1 MGMGVWAMHYIGML
15 AYHLPVP
22 ILYDWPTVLWS
33 LLAAVLAAAVA
44 LFVVSRS
51 KMGPLSIGLGGLLM
65 GSGIAA
71 MHYIGMEAM
80 RLPAMC
86 RYSTGL
92 VSLSVVLAIVISL
105 VALWLTFYL
114 RTEAKSMGWRKV
126 ASALLM
132 GAAIPV
138 MHYTGMAAVTFT
150 PMALRL
156 DLTHS
161 LEISSLGTV
170 GIGGV
175 SLMVLGLA
183 ILTSFFDRRF
193 SAQSM
198 ELHLSEQR
206 LRQLVESAQ
215 VILWR
220 GGVDASEFSYINQ
233 EAEELLGYPTEK
245 WTSTPAFWMDHL
257 HSEDRALV
265 ESYCAATVENRGP
278 QLFEHRMVAA
288 DGRVVWLRT
297 SIRLV
302 AANEIKELVGV
313 MTDIT
318 ERKRALEAAEDAS
331 RAKSEFV
338 AEIKRLNDRLKEENS
353 RMSGE
358 LEVTQR
364 LQRMMLP
371 RDEDLREIANMDISG
386 FMKPATEVGG
396 DYYDV
401 VSQNGG
407 VVFGIGD
414 VTGHGLESGVIAI
427 IVQTAVRTLLA
438 SGPYESQ
445 KFFEVLNRVVYDNV
459 RRMNCDRNLT
469 LSLLHYQDHLVT
481 ISGQHEEVLVVR
493 GNGVLERHDTL
504 DLGFPLGLEE
514 DISRFVGEA
523 RVPLQSGDV
532 MVVYT
537 DGITEAM
544 NCARVTYG
552 IERLSEAVRNNHGQ
566 PADEIRE
573 AVLRSLHEYTGG
585 QDLLDDISLLVIKP
599 A

>member
-161 LEISSLGTV
+161 LEISSLGTI

-353 RMSGE
+353 RMSGRTGTHATPSADDAAPRRGFARDCQYGHRRVYE
-358 LEVTQR
+358 ACYRGRRR
-364 LQRMMLP
+364 LLRRRLP
-371 RDEDLREIANMDISG
+371 KRG
-386 FMKPATEVGG
+386 
-396 DYYDV
+396 
-401 VSQNGG
+401 
-407 VVFGIGD
+407 
-414 VTGHGLESGVIAI
+414 
-427 IVQTAVRTLLA
+427 
-438 SGPYESQ
+438 
-445 KFFEVLNRVVYDNV
+445 
-459 RRMNCDRNLT
+459 RR
-469 LSLLHYQDHLVT
+469 
-481 ISGQHEEVLVVR
+481 
-493 GNGVLERHDTL
+493 
-504 DLGFPLGLEE
+504 
-514 DISRFVGEA
+514 
-523 RVPLQSGDV
+523 
-532 MVVYT
+532 
-537 DGITEAM
+537 
-544 NCARVTYG
+544 
-552 IERLSEAVRNNHGQ
+552 
-566 PADEIRE
+566 IRY
-573 AVLRSLHEYTGG
+573 R
-585 QDLLDDISLLVIKP
+585 
-599 A
+599 